1 MGNAQGR
8 SITTGT
14 VCFSLREDGLIH
26 GQALPHRVQSIED
39 ARRNI
44 EALEGLSEGV
54 KRPLLLDIRT
64 TGTLSR
70 EARQE
75 YAEVGGKLITRLA
88 FVADSAF
95 TRVVGNLFIRLARPH
110 YPVRLFASEEAAMR
124 WLKDEAP

>member
-1 MGNAQGR
+1 VAEAQGR
-8 SITTGT
+8 SIDTGT
-14 VCFSLREDGLIH
+14 VRFSLREDGLVH

-39 ARRNI
+39 ARRNT
-44 EALEGLSEGV
+44 EALERLTQGV

-70 EARQE
+70 EARQH
-75 YAEVGGKLITRLA
+75 YAESGGRFITRLA

-95 TRVVGNLFIRLARPH
+95 TRVVGNIFTRVARPH

-124 WLKDEAP
+124 WLKDVEP

>member
-1 MGNAQGR
+1 
-8 SITTGT
+8 

>member
-8 SITTGT
+8 SVTTGT
-14 VCFSLREDGLIH
+14 VRFSLREDGVVH

-44 EALEGLSEGV
+44 EALDRLSDGV

-75 YAEVGGKLITRLA
+75 YAESGGRFITRLA

-95 TRVVGNLFIRLARPH
+95 TRVVGNLFTRLARPH
-110 YPVRLFASEEAAMR
+110 YPVRLFASEEAALS
-124 WLKDEAP
+124 WLKDAGA